1 VFKVEGLTY
10 LHILKTGGQFT
21 EQVLRELYP
30 QSYEN
35 LGFHTTLHEYAPSTP
50 IISCIRNPFDW
61 YVSLY
66 FFNINKC
73 PYLLEHFGDTGVNDS
88 LKVLINPKENGIH
101 IKNPPGLKGRPWGSG
116 KFTPIGK
123 MLKES
128 FIGYPEGMGHY
139 SVIFDLMT
147 GLSND
152 IEYMR
157 FETLTEDLVSVLKD
171 KSNLT
176 PSQESIIRSTEPVNT
191 TRHHHYRKYYSDELI
206 ELVYEKD
213 KTIFDRFGYEF

>member
-1 VFKVEGLTY
+1 MFKVGGLTY
-10 LHILKTGGQFT
+10 LHIPKTGGCFT
-21 EQVLRELYP
+21 ELTLRELYP
-30 QSYEN
+30 QSYED
-35 LGFHTTLHEYAPSTP
+35 LGFHTTLREYEPSTP

-66 FFNINKC
+66 FFNINISI
-73 PYLLEHFGDTGVNDS
+73 LQGTTGFKDS
-88 LKVLINPKENGIH
+88 LKILLNPKEMGIQ
-101 IKNPPGLKGRPWGSG
+101 IKNPPGLKGSG
-116 KFTPIGK
+116 WSTRKFIPISK
-123 MLKES
+123 MLKED
-128 FIGYPEGMGHY
+128 FIGYPEGRGYY

-157 FETLTEDLVSVLKD
+157 FETLTEDLVSLLKD

-176 PSQESIIRSTEPVNT
+176 PSQESTIRNTTHVNI